1 MRSRTEDSELI
12 GVRSRG
18 HLCSE
23 IEGTMGKVG
32 ADMPNGTETESM
44 CVNLAGG
51 CDGDK
56 WGRTVSEGSSG
67 GVGWMG
73 T

>member
-1 MRSRTEDSELI
+1 VRSRTEDSESI
-12 GVRSRG
+12 GMCSRG
-18 HLCSE
+18 RLFSE

-44 CVNLAGG
+44 CVNLASG
-51 CDGDK
+51 CDGDE

-67 GVGWMG
+67 RVGWTG